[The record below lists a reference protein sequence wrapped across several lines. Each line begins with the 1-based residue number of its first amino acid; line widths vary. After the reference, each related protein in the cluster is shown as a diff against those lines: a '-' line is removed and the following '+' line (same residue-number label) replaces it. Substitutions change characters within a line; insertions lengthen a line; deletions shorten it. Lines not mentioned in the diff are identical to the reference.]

1 MLVSGDD
8 NARGYSNGFKLD
20 GVDDR
25 PMVHFMPSRV
35 GFGSMLFE
43 TVLPSQTLLVCLGT
57 LNITNLALRVSLAST
72 SVIGPVLMS

>member
-8 NARGYSNGFKLD
+8 NARGYGNGFKLD

-25 PMVHFMPSRV
+25 PMVRFMPSRV

-57 LNITNLALRVSLAST
+57 LNLALRVSLAST